1 MANATS
7 PARSGRLPVPPPP
20 QRDWPA
26 QAADTIEQVVGSVRD
41 KTTGPAI
48 TVARAVVYG
57 TFAALV
63 GAACLLLLV
72 IASVR
77 MLDSYLP
84 DAVFGEEHM
93 WAAYLILGLV
103 FVITGAVLW
112 HRRRSAGEEAE
123 PRQG

>member
-7 PARSGRLPVPPPP
+7 PARSGQLPVPPPAD
-20 QRDWPA
+20 RDWPA
-26 QAADTIEQVVGSVRD
+26 QAADTIEQVVGTVRD

-63 GAACLLLLV
+63 GTTCLLLLV
-72 IASVR
+72 VGSVR
-77 MLDSYLP
+77 LLDSYLP
-84 DAVFGEEHM
+84 DAVFGEDHM

-103 FVITGAVLW
+103 FVIAGAVLW
-112 HRRRSAGEEAE
+112 RQRRSTGEEAGAR
-123 PRQG
+123 PG

>member
-26 QAADTIEQVVGSVRD
+26 QAADTIEQVVGTVRD

-57 TFAALV
+57 TFAVLV
-63 GAACLLLLV
+63 GTTCLLLLV
-72 IASVR
+72 VGSVR
-77 MLDSYLP
+77 LLDSYLP
-84 DAVFGEEHM
+84 DAVFGEDHM

-103 FVITGAVLW
+103 FVIAGAVLW
-112 HRRRSAGEEAE
+112 RQRRSTGEEAE
-123 PRQG
+123 ARPG

>member
-7 PARSGRLPVPPPP
+7 PPDRAGCPCPRP

-112 HRRRSAGEEAE
+112 HRRRSTGEEAE